1 MCFAAAGVVC
11 LVLVV
16 VIARGLL
23 DLRAE
28 EQAAARKQQNSKNIQ
43 QEGSE
48 STGTSAEEQGAQSLD
63 TVPVEQEETGV
74 NGQVT
79 ISAAGDC
86 TLGTDENFDYS
97 TSLPAMYEEAGNPG
111 YFFQNVRD
119 IFSADDLTIV
129 NLEGPLTTARCGS
142 HKTMRAPMLISLSTK
157 NIRDSN
163 NFS

>member
-11 LVLVV
+11 LALVV

-48 STGTSAEEQGAQSLD
+48 SIGTSAEEQGAQSLD

-74 NGQVT
+74 SGQVT

-97 TSLPAMYEEAGNPG
+97 TSLPAMYEEAGVFLSECPG
-111 YFFQNVRD
+111 HFF
-119 IFSADDLTIV
+119 
-129 NLEGPLTTARCGS
+129 C
-142 HKTMRAPMLISLSTK
+142 
-157 NIRDSN
+157 
-163 NFS
+163 